1 MTTTLSAADVKK
13 LRDMTGAG
21 MMDCKSALEEAA
33 GDFEKA
39 VEVLRK
45 KGQKLSL
52 KRADREAKEGAVVAL
67 TSSDRNH
74 GVLVR
79 LSCETD
85 FVAKNEDFV
94 NFAKSIAEIALQNM
108 PESTEALLNLPFAEG
123 LTIGEKIT
131 AQVGIIGEKVEVSHY
146 TKIETAPGKGQVLS
160 YIHMGHRA
168 GVIVALNMDGAEY
181 MEPGKNVAMQI
192 AAMRPVAVD
201 KDGVS
206 AELIE
211 KEIEIG
217 KEQARQE
224 GKPEAMLE
232 KIAVGKLNKF
242 YQENTLLNQAYV
254 KDTKL
259 TVAQY
264 LESMNKDQAGDFKQF
279 RQILK
284 RMSMKT
290 SARNQFAGT
299 IIGLR
304 EGDVD
309 FEVRLRLD
317 AQNELVAIITR
328 ESAET
333 LGLQIGMEISALV
346 KSSSVLLLTNPNVRT
361 SARNHLWGEVTR
373 ILNGPVNAE
382 ITLVMPSGKTVCAV
396 VTHDSVEKLG
406 LAVGERA
413 CAIFNA
419 SAVILCLFA

>member
-21 MMDCKSALEEAA
+21 MMDCKKALEEAN

-45 KGQKLSL
+45 QGQKLSL
-52 KRADREAKEGAVVAL
+52 KRADREAKEGAVIAM
-67 TSSDRNH
+67 TSANRNN

-94 NFAKSIAEIALQNM
+94 NFAKSITEIALKNL
-108 PESTEALLNLPFAEG
+108 PENTEALLSLPYESI
-123 LTIGEKIT
+123 TVGEKIT
-131 AQVGIIGEKVEVSHY
+131 EQVGVIGEKVEVSHY
-146 TKIETAPGKGQVLS
+146 SKLETAAGQGQVLE
-160 YIHMGHRA
+160 YIHMGNRA
-168 GVIVALNMDGAEY
+168 GVIVALNLEGPEY

-192 AAMRPVAVD
+192 AAMRPVALD

-242 YQENTLLNQAYV
+242 YQDSTLLNQTYV
-254 KDTKL
+254 KDGKM

-264 LESMNKDQAGDFKQF
+264 LQSLNKDLTVTAFKH
-279 RQILK
+279 
-284 RMSMKT
+284 
-290 SARNQFAGT
+290 
-299 IIGLR
+299 
-304 EGDVD
+304 V
-309 FEVRLRLD
+309 
-317 AQNELVAIITR
+317 EL
-328 ESAET
+328 
-333 LGLQIGMEISALV
+333 G
-346 KSSSVLLLTNPNVRT
+346 
-361 SARNHLWGEVTR
+361 
-373 ILNGPVNAE
+373 
-382 ITLVMPSGKTVCAV
+382 
-396 VTHDSVEKLG
+396 
-406 LAVGERA
+406 
-413 CAIFNA
+413 
-419 SAVILCLFA
+419 